1 MIKHNANYQATRPTD
16 RLDPVPAG
24 AYVAGII
31 GAKSEDTGSGERLTV
46 QVEIIEGEFTGYYKK
61 LYDSQSGGQYAARYK
76 GTYSVPIP
84 DGTPADAWK
93 ERRLNGLIYALEDSN
108 PGYKWDWD
116 ETKLKG
122 KTVGINVR
130 ERDWIMEDGADGYR
144 TGTTT
149 EIGALVD
156 ANKVREGKIKPMR
169 KRELSDADREKLE
182 GQAAEPVSA
191 EPAATSQS
199 FIAVDTELPF

>member
-1 MIKHNANYQATRPTD
+1 MINHSSNYQATRPTD

-31 GAKSEDTGSGERLTV
+31 GAKVEAAGNGQRLIL
-46 QVEIIEGEFTGYYKK
+46 QVEIIEGPLTGYYKK
-61 LYDSQSGGQYAARYK
+61 LYESQSGGQFSARYK

-93 ERRLNGLIYALEDSN
+93 ERMLNGLIYALQDSN
-108 PGYKWDWD
+108 PGYTWDWD

-130 ERDWIMEDGADGYR
+130 ERDWIMEDGAGGYR

-156 ANKVREGKIKPMR
+156 ANKVREGKIRPMK
-169 KRELSDADREKLE
+169 KRELSDADREKLQ
-182 GQAAEPVSA
+182 GQAAEPADAPQPYVV
-191 EPAATSQS
+191 
-199 FIAVDTELPF
+199 VDTELPF

>member
-1 MIKHNANYQATRPTD
+1 MINHSSKIQLTRPTN

-31 GAKSEDTGSGERLTV
+31 GAKVEAAGSGQRLIL
-46 QVEIIEGEFTGYYKK
+46 QVEIIEGELTGYYKK

-76 GTYSVPIP
+76 GTYSIPIP
-84 DGTPADAWK
+84 EDDSPENNWK
-93 ERRLNGLIYALEDSN
+93 ARKISELKYALEDSN
-108 PGYKWDWD
+108 PGYTWDWD

-130 ERDWIMEDGADGYR
+130 ERDWIMEDGEGGYR

-156 ANKVREGKIKPMR
+156 ANKVRDGKIRPMK
-169 KRELSDADREKLE
+169 KRELSEADREKLE
-182 GQAAEPVSA
+182 GQAAEPVS
-191 EPAATSQS
+191 EPQP
-199 FIAVDTELPF
+199 IVVDTELPF